1 MKATIKTNKG
11 DISLNLFDYEVPI
24 TVANFVNLAKRGFY
38 NGLKFHRVIPDFM
51 IQGRCPQG
59 KGTWRSGVQVS
70 G

>member
-11 DISLNLFDYEVPI
+11 DISLNLFDDQVPI
-24 TVANFVNLAKRGFY
+24 TVANFVNLAKRGFD

-51 IQGRCPQG
+51 IRVTAAG
-59 KGTWRSGVQVS
+59 KGTRRSGVQVS